1 MSTNYKDSQLD
12 IFNEAEKE
20 IRSKSQEKIER
31 LKASIQS
38 IKNSSQETY
47 DSGLSDVEDRNE
59 LRELN
64 SELTDEEKILKET
77 LQEKLGSLY
86 K

>member
-1 MSTNYKDSQLD
+1 MSTNSKDSQLD
-12 IFNEAEKE
+12 IFNEVEKE

>member
-1 MSTNYKDSQLD
+1 MSTNSKDSQLD

-38 IKNSSQETY
+38 IKNSSQEIY